1 MLSLLRFCLLTYWRL
16 LSINA
21 RRNVANPSRAES
33 KANHLCVHTLYRLLS
48 LYTRTLIV
56 EYVYV

>member
-1 MLSLLRFCLLTYWRL
+1 MFLLTYLLAL

-21 RRNVANPSRAES
+21 RRDVVNTSRAES

-56 EYVYV
+56 EYVSV